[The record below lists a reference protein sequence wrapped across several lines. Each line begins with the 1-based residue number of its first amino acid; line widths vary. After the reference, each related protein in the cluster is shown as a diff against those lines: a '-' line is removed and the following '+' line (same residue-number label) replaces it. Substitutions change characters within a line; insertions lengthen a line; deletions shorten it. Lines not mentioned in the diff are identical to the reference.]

1 MGLIQIFSF
10 LVLMKT
16 TRFILICTMVLCTMA
31 AAAQSNWVA
40 QVEEMMDQGEFNKAQ
55 TFMKSMPKKIRVEQE
70 VRIDSLNTIM
80 QRIRKDFTMT
90 PEEGIKL
97 IREKMPN
104 ATDEQIAKWK
114 RDRKI
119 EYMVIDGKEWW
130 FRKSVRNLWLLAD
143 ELKEDHNA
151 DKWESY
157 KTRRKYYLEAMQSPA
172 DANGVRDWR
181 HVNIT
186 FNLDVN
192 ADAVPDGETLR
203 VWMPFP
209 YQNLRQ
215 RNIKLESSNRP
226 FTMSEGSK
234 HHTVYMEA
242 VAHKGEPTH
251 FEYTFSYDVGE
262 RHIAQQDLIAMIE
275 PYDKN
280 RAEYKEF
287 TCDHAPH
294 IIITDDTRA
303 LAREIVGEETNPVLQ
318 ASMIFDWISLTYPWA
333 GAREYSTIKNMP
345 EYVLANG
352 HGDCGQ
358 VALLY
363 ITLVRSL
370 GIPARWESGW
380 MIHPD
385 EVNWH
390 DWAETYFE
398 GVGWVSTDQS
408 FGRGAVGTPMNSYY
422 TTGIDLYR
430 MASNESIGD
439 RLSPEKKFIR
449 SETVDFQPGEVEWR
463 KGNLYY
469 DTWNSHL
476 TVNSIEKIK

>member
-1 MGLIQIFSF
+1 MVKKL
-10 LVLMKT
+10 LLT
-16 TRFILICTMVLCTMA
+16 TAVAMIA
-31 AAAQSNWVA
+31 AVA
-40 QVEEMMDQGEFNKAQ
+40 WSQDGWLQQVEDLMNQGEFKKAEAL
-55 TFMKSMPKKIRVEQE
+55 MKSLPKKTQVAQE

-80 QRIRKDFTMT
+80 GRIRKDFTMT
-90 PEEGIKL
+90 PEEGKKL
-97 IREKMPN
+97 ILEKMPT
-104 ATDEQIAKWK
+104 ATDAMIAKWK

-119 EYMVIDGKEWW
+119 EYMIIDGQEWW
-130 FRKSVRNLWLLAD
+130 FRKSVRNLWLLAG
-143 ELKEDHNA
+143 ELKEEQEAEKQETYDI
-151 DKWESY
+151 
-157 KTRRKYYLEAMQSPA
+157 RRKYYLEAMQCPA
-172 DANGVRDWR
+172 DEKGIRDWR

-186 FNLDVN
+186 FHLDVN
-192 ADAVPDGETLR
+192 ADVVPDGETLR

-209 YQNLRQ
+209 YQNMRQ
-215 RNIKLESSNRP
+215 KNIKLESSNRP
-226 FTMSEGSK
+226 VTMSQGSK

-242 VAHKGEPTH
+242 VAQKGKSTH
-251 FEYTFSYDVGE
+251 FEYTFSYDVAE
-262 RHIAQQDLIAMIE
+262 RHIAQQDLVAMVE
-275 PYDKN
+275 PYDKS

-287 TCDHAPH
+287 TGNHAPH

-303 LAREIVGEETNPVLQ
+303 LAREIVGEEKNPVLQ
-318 ASMIFDWISLTYPWA
+318 ASMIFDWISMRYPWA

-398 GVGWVSTDQS
+398 GVGWVPTDQS
-408 FGRGAVGTPMNSYY
+408 FGRSAVGTPMNSYY

-439 RLSPEKKFIR
+439 RLSPEKKYIR

-469 DTWNSHL
+469 DTWKSGL
-476 TVNSIEKIK
+476 KVNSIEKIEK